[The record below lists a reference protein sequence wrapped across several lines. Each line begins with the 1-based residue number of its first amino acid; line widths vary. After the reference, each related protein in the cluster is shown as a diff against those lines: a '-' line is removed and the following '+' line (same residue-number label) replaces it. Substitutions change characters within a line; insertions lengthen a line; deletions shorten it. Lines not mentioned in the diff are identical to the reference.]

1 MSSEPADR
9 TSRAAA
15 ELLALAEQAGRLGIV
30 EWDVPSGKVS
40 LSSHCLELYGLDRFN
55 FDGRYDTLL
64 ACVYREDQPRAT
76 ARIEQAFAD
85 REPQVEVDYRIVRP
99 NDGELRWIEARR
111 LIFYDAAGAPQRVV
125 GVSVDV
131 TEQKRAAAQLRAFTE
146 TLEESVRARTYE
158 LEAQHEARRKAEDLL
173 RQSQKMEAVGQLTGG
188 VAHDFNNLLTVIM
201 GGLDVIGRELAKLG
215 EVPSAARIARARD
228 LALQG
233 TQRAAILTNR
243 LLAFSRQ
250 QALDP
255 RPLDANRLVAD
266 TAELL
271 RRTLGEAIALETVL
285 AGGLW
290 LAFADQNQLE
300 TAILNLA
307 VNARD
312 AMPEGGK
319 MTIETANTYLDEAY
333 AKAVA
338 EPVEPGQYVLIAVA
352 DTGSGMDSSALERA
366 FEPFFTTKA
375 AGRGTGLGLSQV
387 YGFVRQSSGHVRI
400 YSEPGHGTTV
410 KLYLPRHQGADAH
423 APAAERATGAARAIG
438 RETILVVEDD
448 EALRVFAVE
457 ALGELG
463 YRVLHAA
470 DAQIGARHPRR
481 RTRDRPAVHRR
492 GDAGRHERTTACR
505 RGGEAS
511 AHAQGAVHHG
521 LYAQCHHPSWPAR
534 SGRESDRQALYVR
547 GTRRSRADAAGP
559 EKRIGPT
566 AVMPTVKDVTYD
578 LLRKLDLTT
587 IVGNPGS
594 TEETF
599 LKDFP
604 DDFRYVLALQEASVL
619 GIADGLSQGLRKPVI
634 VNIHTAA
641 GLGNAMGGLLSA
653 YQSKTPLIVTAG
665 QQSREMLL
673 LEPLLANIDAVTMP
687 RPWVKWSY
695 EPARPQDVP
704 AAFMRAYATAL
715 QPPAGPVFL
724 SLPLDDWDKEM
735 PADMLAAT
743 ACAASPRASAPI
755 RSVWPSSPA
764 ASTPAPG
771 RSSSTAPTSRAARPG
786 TRASPSPSAWGRR
799 FGPHPSP
806 NARLFRRPT
815 GCMPASCRLG

>member
-9 TSRAAA
+9 SSRAAS
-15 ELLALAEQAGRLGIV
+15 ELLALAEQAGRLGII
-30 EWDVPSGKVS
+30 EWDVPSGRVS
-40 LSSHCLELYGLDRFN
+40 LSSRCLELYGLDSFN
-55 FDGRYDTLL
+55 FDGRYQTLL
-64 ACVYREDQPRAT
+64 ACVHREDQPRTT
-76 ARIEQAFAD
+76 ARLEQAFAD
-85 REPQVEVDYRIVRP
+85 REPLVEVDFRIVRA

-111 LIFYDAAGAPQRVV
+111 LIFYDAAGTPRRVV

-131 TEQKRAAAQLRAFTE
+131 TEQKRASAQLRAFTE
-146 TLEESVRARTYE
+146 TLEEAVRARTHE

-215 EVPSAARIARARD
+215 DIPSAARIGRARD
-228 LALQG
+228 LATQG
-233 TQRAAILTNR
+233 AQRAAVLTNR

-255 RPLDANRLVAD
+255 GPLDANRLVAD

-333 AKAVA
+333 AEAVA
-338 EPVEPGQYVLIAVA
+338 EPLEPGQYVLIAVA
-352 DTGSGMDSSALERA
+352 DTGSGMDRSALERA

-375 AGRGTGLGLSQV
+375 TGRGTGLGLSQV

-423 APAAERATGAARAIG
+423 APATKRAAEAARAIG

-448 EALRVFAVE
+448 DALRVFAVE

-470 DAQIGARHPRR
+470 DAQVALDILDGEPGIDLLFTDVVMPGGINGRQLADEAAKRR
-481 RTRDRPAVHRR
+481 PKLKVLFTTGYTRNAII
-492 GDAGRHERTTACR
+492 
-505 RGGEAS
+505 
-511 AHAQGAVHHG
+511 HHG
-521 LYAQCHHPSWPAR
+521 RLDPGVNLIGKPYTFEEL
-534 SGRESDRQALYVR
+534 GVR
-547 GTRRSRADAAGP
+547 VRTLLDQ
-559 EKRIGPT
+559 KT
-566 AVMPTVKDVTYD
+566 A
-578 LLRKLDLTT
+578 
-587 IVGNPGS
+587 
-594 TEETF
+594 
-599 LKDFP
+599 
-604 DDFRYVLALQEASVL
+604 
-619 GIADGLSQGLRKPVI
+619 
-634 VNIHTAA
+634 
-641 GLGNAMGGLLSA
+641 
-653 YQSKTPLIVTAG
+653 
-665 QQSREMLL
+665 
-673 LEPLLANIDAVTMP
+673 
-687 RPWVKWSY
+687 
-695 EPARPQDVP
+695 
-704 AAFMRAYATAL
+704 
-715 QPPAGPVFL
+715 
-724 SLPLDDWDKEM
+724 
-735 PADMLAAT
+735 
-743 ACAASPRASAPI
+743 
-755 RSVWPSSPA
+755 
-764 ASTPAPG
+764 
-771 RSSSTAPTSRAARPG
+771 
-786 TRASPSPSAWGRR
+786 
-799 FGPHPSP
+799 
-806 NARLFRRPT
+806 
-815 GCMPASCRLG
+815 

>member
-9 TSRAAA
+9 SSRAAS
-15 ELLALAEQAGRLGIV
+15 ELLALAEQAGRLGII
-30 EWDVPSGKVS
+30 EWDVPSGRVS
-40 LSSHCLELYGLDRFN
+40 LSSRCLELYGLDSFN
-55 FDGRYDTLL
+55 FDGRYETLL
-64 ACVYREDQPRAT
+64 ACVHREDQPRTT
-76 ARIEQAFAD
+76 ARLEQAFAD
-85 REPQVEVDYRIVRP
+85 REPLVEVDFRIVRQ

-111 LIFYDAAGAPQRVV
+111 LIFYDAAGAPRRVV

-131 TEQKRAAAQLRAFTE
+131 TEQKRATAQLRAFTE

-188 VAHDFNNLLTVIM
+188 VAHDFNNLLTVIV

-215 EVPSAARIARARD
+215 EVPSAARIGRARD

-233 TQRAAILTNR
+233 AQRAAILTNR

-307 VNARD
+307 INARD
-312 AMPEGGK
+312 AMPQGGK

-333 AKAVA
+333 AEAVA
-338 EPVEPGQYVLIAVA
+338 EPLEPGQYVLIAVA
-352 DTGSGMDSSALERA
+352 DTGSGMDRSALERA

-410 KLYLPRHQGADAH
+410 KLYLPRHQGADEH
-423 APAAERATGAARAIG
+423 VQAAESAAAAARAIG

-463 YRVLHAA
+463 YRVLHAS
-470 DAQIGARHPRR
+470 DARIAL
-481 RTRDRPAVHRR
+481 DIL
-492 GDAGRHERTTACR
+492 D
-505 RGGEAS
+505 GEP
-511 AHAQGAVHHG
+511 GIDLLFTDV
-521 LYAQCHHPSWPAR
+521 
-534 SGRESDRQALYVR
+534 
-547 GTRRSRADAAGP
+547 
-559 EKRIGPT
+559 
-566 AVMPTVKDVTYD
+566 VMPGGMNG
-578 LLRKLDLTT
+578 RQ
-587 IVGNPGS
+587 
-594 TEETF
+594 
-599 LKDFP
+599 
-604 DDFRYVLALQEASVL
+604 LADEA
-619 GIADGLSQGLRKPVI
+619 AK
-634 VNIHTAA
+634 
-641 GLGNAMGGLLSA
+641 
-653 YQSKTPLIVTAG
+653 
-665 QQSREMLL
+665 
-673 LEPLLANIDAVTMP
+673 
-687 RPWVKWSY
+687 
-695 EPARPQDVP
+695 
-704 AAFMRAYATAL
+704 
-715 QPPAGPVFL
+715 
-724 SLPLDDWDKEM
+724 
-735 PADMLAAT
+735 
-743 ACAASPRASAPI
+743 
-755 RSVWPSSPA
+755 
-764 ASTPAPG
+764 
-771 RSSSTAPTSRAARPG
+771 
-786 TRASPSPSAWGRR
+786 
-799 FGPHPSP
+799 
-806 NARLFRRPT
+806 RRPT
-815 GCMPASCRLG
+815 LKVLFTTGYTRNAIIHHGRLDPGVNLIGKPYTFEELGVRVRTLLDQTRG

>member
-1 MSSEPADR
+1 M
-9 TSRAAA
+9 
-15 ELLALAEQAGRLGIV
+15 
-30 EWDVPSGKVS
+30 
-40 LSSHCLELYGLDRFN
+40 
-55 FDGRYDTLL
+55 
-64 ACVYREDQPRAT
+64 
-76 ARIEQAFAD
+76 
-85 REPQVEVDYRIVRP
+85 RP

-111 LIFYDAAGAPQRVV
+111 LIFYDAAGAPRRVV

-131 TEQKRAAAQLRAFTE
+131 TEQKRATAQLRAFTE
-146 TLEESVRARTYE
+146 TLEESVRARTHE

-215 EVPSAARIARARD
+215 DIPSAARIGRARD

-333 AKAVA
+333 AEAVA
-338 EPVEPGQYVLIAVA
+338 EPLEPGQYVLIAVA
-352 DTGSGMDSSALERA
+352 DTGSGMDRSALERA

-423 APAAERATGAARAIG
+423 APAAERAAGAARAIG

-470 DAQIGARHPRR
+470 DAQVALDILDGEPG
-481 RTRDRPAVHRR
+481 DRPAVHRR

-505 RGGEAS
+505 RGGEA
-511 AHAQGAVHHG
+511 AA
-521 LYAQCHHPSWPAR
+521 
-534 SGRESDRQALYVR
+534 
-547 GTRRSRADAAGP
+547 RRSR
-559 EKRIGPT
+559 
-566 AVMPTVKDVTYD
+566 
-578 LLRKLDLTT
+578 
-587 IVGNPGS
+587 
-594 TEETF
+594 
-599 LKDFP
+599 
-604 DDFRYVLALQEASVL
+604 
-619 GIADGLSQGLRKPVI
+619 
-634 VNIHTAA
+634 
-641 GLGNAMGGLLSA
+641 
-653 YQSKTPLIVTAG
+653 
-665 QQSREMLL
+665 
-673 LEPLLANIDAVTMP
+673 
-687 RPWVKWSY
+687 
-695 EPARPQDVP
+695 
-704 AAFMRAYATAL
+704 
-715 QPPAGPVFL
+715 
-724 SLPLDDWDKEM
+724 
-735 PADMLAAT
+735 
-743 ACAASPRASAPI
+743 CCSPRAI
-755 RSVWPSSPA
+755 RAMPSSI
-764 ASTPAPG
+764 
-771 RSSSTAPTSRAARPG
+771 TAGSIRA
-786 TRASPSPSAWGRR
+786 
-799 FGPHPSP
+799 
-806 NARLFRRPT
+806 
-815 GCMPASCRLG
+815 

>member
-9 TSRAAA
+9 SSRAAS
-15 ELLALAEQAGRLGIV
+15 ELLALAEQAGRLGII
-30 EWDVPSGKVS
+30 EWDVPSGRVS
-40 LSSHCLELYGLDRFN
+40 LSARCLELYGLDSFN
-55 FDGRYDTLL
+55 FDGRYETLL
-64 ACVYREDQPRAT
+64 TCVHREDQPRTT
-76 ARIEQAFAD
+76 ARLEQAFAD
-85 REPQVEVDYRIVRP
+85 REPLVEVDFRIVRA

-111 LIFYDAAGAPQRVV
+111 LIFYDAAGAPRRVV

-131 TEQKRAAAQLRAFTE
+131 TEQKRATAQLRAFTE

-215 EVPSAARIARARD
+215 DIPSAARIGRARD

-312 AMPEGGK
+312 AMPQGGK

-333 AKAVA
+333 AEAVA
-338 EPVEPGQYVLIAVA
+338 EPLEPGQYVLIAVA
-352 DTGSGMDSSALERA
+352 DTGSGMDRSALERA

-410 KLYLPRHQGADAH
+410 KLYLPRHQGADEH
-423 APAAERATGAARAIG
+423 VPAAERAAAAARAIG

-463 YRVLHAA
+463 YRVLHAS
-470 DAQIGARHPRR
+470 DAQVALAILDGEPGIDLLFTDVVMPGGMNGRQLADEAAKR
-481 RTRDRPAVHRR
+481 RPALKVLF
-492 GDAGRHERTTACR
+492 TTGYTRNAII
-505 RGGEAS
+505 
-511 AHAQGAVHHG
+511 HHG
-521 LYAQCHHPSWPAR
+521 RLDPGVNLIGKPYTFEEL
-534 SGRESDRQALYVR
+534 GVR
-547 GTRRSRADAAGP
+547 VRTLLDQTRG
-559 EKRIGPT
+559 
-566 AVMPTVKDVTYD
+566 
-578 LLRKLDLTT
+578 
-587 IVGNPGS
+587 
-594 TEETF
+594 
-599 LKDFP
+599 
-604 DDFRYVLALQEASVL
+604 
-619 GIADGLSQGLRKPVI
+619 
-634 VNIHTAA
+634 
-641 GLGNAMGGLLSA
+641 
-653 YQSKTPLIVTAG
+653 
-665 QQSREMLL
+665 
-673 LEPLLANIDAVTMP
+673 
-687 RPWVKWSY
+687 
-695 EPARPQDVP
+695 
-704 AAFMRAYATAL
+704 
-715 QPPAGPVFL
+715 
-724 SLPLDDWDKEM
+724 
-735 PADMLAAT
+735 
-743 ACAASPRASAPI
+743 
-755 RSVWPSSPA
+755 
-764 ASTPAPG
+764 
-771 RSSSTAPTSRAARPG
+771 
-786 TRASPSPSAWGRR
+786 
-799 FGPHPSP
+799 
-806 NARLFRRPT
+806 
-815 GCMPASCRLG
+815 